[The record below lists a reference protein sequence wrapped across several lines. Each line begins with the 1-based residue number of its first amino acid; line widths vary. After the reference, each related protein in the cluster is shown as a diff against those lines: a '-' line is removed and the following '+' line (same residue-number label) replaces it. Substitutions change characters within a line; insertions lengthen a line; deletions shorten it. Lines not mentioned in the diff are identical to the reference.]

1 MRRAVFA
8 AVLALAASAAP
19 ARAWDW
25 PTTTTATFPLLT
37 PSGPYSNTYYYGWA
51 YGWYSYYN
59 YAHGP
64 YANWWYY
71 GPYATY
77 GWCGYGPYGWGCRG
91 YADPFAGTGAATLVV
106 DLPESAVLKFNGVS
120 SPAVG
125 NSRTYR
131 VPALSYGQ
139 DYGYELVAEVT
150 ANGKTTKA
158 AAKVV
163 LRAGETAR
171 VTLAPK

>member
-1 MRRAVFA
+1 MRRALFA
-8 AVLALAASAAP
+8 AVLVVAGSAAP
-19 ARAWDW
+19 AAANY
-25 PTTTTATFPLLT
+25 PSSTTAIFPLLT

-77 GWCGYGPYGWGCRG
+77 GWGWPAWG

-120 SPAVG
+120 SPTTG
-125 NSRTYR
+125 NSRTFR

-139 DYGYELVAEVT
+139 DYGYDLVAEVT

-158 AAKVV
+158 AARVV

>member
-1 MRRAVFA
+1 MRRALFA
-8 AVLALAASAAP
+8 AVLAVAASAAP
-19 ARAWDW
+19 AKAWDW
-25 PTTTTATFPLLT
+25 PTATSATFPLLT
-37 PSGPYSNTYYYGWA
+37 PSGYYTNTYYYGWA
-51 YGWYSYYN
+51 YPWFAYYN

-64 YANWWYY
+64 YANWASY

-77 GWCGYGPYGWGCRG
+77 GWGCYGCRG

-120 SPAVG
+120 SPTTG
-125 NSRTYR
+125 NSRTYS

-150 ANGKTTKA
+150 ANGKTTRA

-171 VTLAPK
+171 VTLNPK

>member
-8 AVLALAASAAP
+8 AVLALAAPAAP
-19 ARAWDW
+19 AHARPT
-25 PTTTTATFPLLT
+25 PTTPTFPRLT
-37 PSGPYSNTYYYGWA
+37 PSGPYTNTYYYGWA
-51 YGWYSYYN
+51 YGWYANYN
-59 YAHGP
+59 YSHGP

-77 GWCGYGPYGWGCRG
+77 GWGAPAPG

-120 SPAVG
+120 SPSTG
-125 NSRTYR
+125 NSRTFR

-139 DYGYELVAEVT
+139 DYGYDLVAEVT
-150 ANGKTTKA
+150 AGGKTSKA
-158 AAKVV
+158 TARVV
-163 LRAGETAR
+163 VRAGETAR
-171 VTLAPK
+171 VTIEVK